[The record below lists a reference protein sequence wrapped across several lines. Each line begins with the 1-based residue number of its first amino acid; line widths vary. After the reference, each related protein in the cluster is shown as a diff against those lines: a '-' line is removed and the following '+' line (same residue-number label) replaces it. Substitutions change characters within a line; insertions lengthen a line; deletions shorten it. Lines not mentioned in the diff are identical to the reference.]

1 MAQLGQAL
9 AATLARLDFWSMLD
23 ILIVAAIIYGVLA
36 LVRGT
41 TASSVLYGL
50 ALLLLAVAVVRSI
63 PGLVVLNWLLVNVLP
78 LLAIALLVIFQ
89 PELRRAMERLGRLR
103 ALFSYPLAPSYL
115 VGASRALDAIC
126 RACRQLSERRQGAL
140 IVLARETGLQEY
152 ADTGVEVN
160 GTLSAELLL
169 TIFSPGVPLH
179 DGAVVVQGD
188 RVLAAGC
195 LLPLSD
201 RTVGYDMGMRHRAAL
216 GITEVTDA
224 VAVAVSEETGLIALA
239 NNGRLVRGLDEQ
251 KLRKALAVLLR
262 PPAAEPLAL
271 WPRRIARWRHASKE
285 GKVLSSQR

>member
-1 MAQLGQAL
+1 MAQLWQAL
-9 AATLARLDFWSMLD
+9 TATMALLDFWSVVD
-23 ILIVAAIIYGVLA
+23 IVIVAAIIYGVLA

-50 ALLLLAVAVVRSI
+50 TLLLVAVAVVRSI

-103 ALFSYPLAPSYL
+103 ALFSYPLAPPYL
-115 VGASRALDAIC
+115 IGASRALDEIC
-126 RACRQLSERRQGAL
+126 HACRRLSERRQGAL

-179 DGAVVVQGD
+179 DGAVIVQGD
-188 RVLAAGC
+188 RILAAGC

-201 RTVGYDMGMRHRAAL
+201 RTVDYAMGMRHRAAL

-224 VAVAVSEETGLIALA
+224 VSVAVSEETGLIALA

-251 KLRKALAVLLR
+251 KLRKALTVLLR
-262 PPAAEPLAL
+262 PPASEPLTL
-271 WPRRIARWRHASKE
+271 WPRRIARWRHASKA
-285 GKVLSSQR
+285 GKVLSSRR